1 MLVWEGNWKAGA
13 RKGGRLA
20 GLASVGGG
28 GVGHRAPCCAGGGG
42 GCGEA
47 KQQQQQGMTV
57 AEEKEL
63 KAAKEPVEEKE
74 EEGQEMDVAE
84 LMKQHTELVDS
95 MLEEVTQVQ

>member
-1 MLVWEGNWKAGA
+1 
-13 RKGGRLA
+13 
-20 GLASVGGG
+20 
-28 GVGHRAPCCAGGGG
+28 
-42 GCGEA
+42 
-47 KQQQQQGMTV
+47 MTV